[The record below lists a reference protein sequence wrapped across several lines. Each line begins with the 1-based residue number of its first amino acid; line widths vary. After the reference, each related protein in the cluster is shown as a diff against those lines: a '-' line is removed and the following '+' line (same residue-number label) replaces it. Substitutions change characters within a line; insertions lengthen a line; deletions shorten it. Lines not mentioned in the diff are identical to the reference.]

1 MQVQTPTFEL
11 FYGKSQITHHIKPTL
26 LSLVYTDHLSDQSDE
41 LQVTFEDQ
49 ERKWINAWFPTQG
62 DEIKVQLGYLGESL
76 VNLGAFELDEIE
88 WSHSRMNG
96 SVVSLKA
103 LSTGISKAN
112 RTLKPKAYEN
122 TTLADIVRK
131 VAKNLG
137 LKVSGTMANVPIKR
151 VTQYQERDV
160 EFLTRLAHEYHHSF
174 KIVGKTLV
182 FTTMESLE
190 QRTPAA
196 VLDLSQVISV
206 RLRDRIKEA
215 VKKVEISGLDTHKK
229 KALKSEKTA
238 LSKRPN
244 KKQAK
249 DANGDTLKIVTR
261 GESQA
266 QIDARANAALAE
278 QTDEQQA
285 GNLTVIGD
293 PKLVAGN
300 TILLTGFG
308 LFSGKYLIKSAR
320 HSYSKSQGYTTDL
333 AIRMLEFIED
343 VPNLPLIPSLSK
355 RGN

>member
-1 MQVQTPTFEL
+1 MGIQTPTFEL
-11 FYGKSQITHHIKPTL
+11 FYGKHQITHYIKPTL
-26 LSLVYTDHLSDQSDE
+26 LSLTYTDNLSDQSDE
-41 LQVTFEDQ
+41 LQITFEDQ
-49 ERKWINAWFPTQG
+49 ERKWIGAWFPTQG
-62 DEIKVQLGYLGESL
+62 DNIKVQLGYLGEPL
-76 VNLGAFELDEIE
+76 VALGAFELDEIE
-88 WSHSRMNG
+88 WQHSKTSG

-122 TTLADIVRK
+122 TTLANIVRK
-131 VAKNLG
+131 VAKNLK
-137 LKVSGTMANVPIKR
+137 LKVTGTVANIPIKR

-174 KIVGKTLV
+174 KIVGNTLV

-190 QRTPAA
+190 QRSPVKT
-196 VLDLSQVISV
+196 LDLTQVISV

-215 VKKVEISGLDTHKK
+215 VKKVEVSGFNNKK
-229 KALKSEKTA
+229 KKTLKQTKKRK
-238 LSKRPN
+238 SKRPT

-249 DANGDTLKIVTR
+249 ASNGDTLKIITR

-266 QIDARANAALAE
+266 QIDARADAALAE
-278 QTDEQQA
+278 HTDDQQA

-308 LFSGKYLIKSAR
+308 FFSGKYMIKSAR
-320 HSYSKSQGYTTDL
+320 HNYARQQGYTTDL
-333 AIRMLEFIED
+333 EIRMLEFIED
-343 VPNLPLIPSLSK
+343 LPTVNTQS
-355 RGN
+355 

>member
-26 LSLVYTDHLSDQSDE
+26 LSLTYTDHLSDQSDE
-41 LQVTFEDQ
+41 LQVTFEDS
-49 ERKWINAWFPTQG
+49 ERKWINTWFPTQG
-62 DEIKVQLGYLGESL
+62 DELKVQLGYLGETL
-76 VNLGAFELDEIE
+76 VNLGAFEIDEIE
-88 WSHSRMNG
+88 WQHSKTSG

-103 LSTGISKAN
+103 LGTGISKAN

-137 LKVSGTMANVPIKR
+137 LKVTGTVANIPIKR

-190 QRTPAA
+190 QREPA
-196 VLDLSQVISV
+196 VSLDLSQVISV
-206 RLRDRIKEA
+206 QLRDRIKDA
-215 VKKVEISGLDTHKK
+215 VKKVEAVGLDNGEK
-229 KALKSEKTA
+229 KAVKAEKTHQ
-238 LSKRPN
+238 SKRPS

-249 DANGDTLKIVTR
+249 AANGDTLKIVTR

-266 QIDARANAALAE
+266 QMDARANAALAE
-278 QTDEQQA
+278 QTDDQQA
-285 GNLTVIGD
+285 GNITLIGN

-308 LFSGKYLIKSAR
+308 FFSGKYLIKSAR
-320 HSYSKSQGYTTDL
+320 HNYSKGQGYTTSL
-333 AIRMLEFIED
+333 EVRMLEFIED
-343 VPNLPLIPSLSK
+343 LSATSGK
-355 RGN
+355 I

>member
-41 LQVTFEDQ
+41 LQVSFKDS
-49 ERKWINAWFPTQG
+49 ERKWINSWFPTQG
-62 DEIKVQLGYLGESL
+62 DELKVQLGYLGESL
-76 VNLGAFELDEIE
+76 VNLGAFEIDEIE
-88 WSHSRMNG
+88 WQHSRQTG

-103 LSTGISKAN
+103 LGTGISKAN

-122 TTLADIVRK
+122 TTLAEIVRK
-131 VAKNLG
+131 VAKNLK
-137 LKVSGTMANVPIKR
+137 LKLTGTVANIPIKR

-174 KIVGKTLV
+174 KIVGQTLV

-190 QRTPAA
+190 QRQPAK
-196 VLDLSQVISV
+196 VLDLTQVISV
-206 RLRDRIKEA
+206 RLRDRIKDA
-215 VKKVEISGLDTHKK
+215 VNKVQVSGFNTKK
-229 KALKSEKTA
+229 KKPLKKTKKGK
-238 LSKRPN
+238 SKRPS

-249 DANGDTLKIVTR
+249 ASNGDTLKIVTR

-266 QIDARANAALAE
+266 QIDARASAALAE
-278 QTDEQQA
+278 QTDDQQA

-308 LFSGKYLIKSAR
+308 FFSGKYLIKSAR
-320 HSYSKSQGYTTDL
+320 HNYNKQQGYTTDL
-333 AIRMLEFIED
+333 EVRMLEFIED
-343 VPNLPLIPSLSK
+343 LPTTTGQK
-355 RGN
+355 F